1 MVNILHLCIL
11 GYLLCLLLTWL
22 SYWRIDVVH
31 KQPWC
36 VVSVYLTYIC
46 SFLSVWIVVS
56 FTVERFIIVMFPFHG
71 RNILRT
77 RNAKR
82 VIACLTVVAFCIYS
96 PITFTTGTVEM
107 MGIRHC
113 TSYMKYMDF
122 LVIFTY
128 IDTVITLVMP
138 SITVIIL
145 NSLIGYFIY
154 RAGLVFSRLA
164 SIQLQW
170 IEKQHTA
177 LSSNRSSNTICTD
190 ISSGDRCSKERK
202 TSIFSNKFR
211 KASNQI
217 MQRRR
222 KDSLSSVQN
231 RHMKST
237 KMLLIVST
245 VFLVMNLPA
254 HAIRIQQVFLQ
265 MMEKS
270 YRPSVNEEAISELV
284 NLVYHSNF
292 AINFFLYSLCSK
304 NFRRCVKNNLR
315 AFRKYFNSFM
325 CCSQHVNSHCNLSP
339 TGPAPEAPFVVEP
352 VPKY

>member
-1 MVNILHLCIL
+1 M
-11 GYLLCLLLTWL
+11 
-22 SYWRIDVVH
+22 VH

-36 VVSVYLTYIC
+36 VISVYLTYVC

-82 VIACLTVVAFCIYS
+82 VIACLTIAALCIYS
-96 PITFTTGTVEM
+96 PFTFTTGTVEM
-107 MGIRHC
+107 MGIQHC
-113 TSYMKYMDF
+113 TSYWKYMDF

-128 IDTVITLVMP
+128 IDTIITLVIP
-138 SITVIIL
+138 SLTVIIL

-154 RAGLVFSRLA
+154 RASLEFSRLA

-170 IEKQHTA
+170 LEKQHTA
-177 LSSNRSSNTICTD
+177 LSNTRSSNTICTD
-190 ISSGDRCSKERK
+190 ISSGDHAPKEK
-202 TSIFSNKFR
+202 TSSFSFKFR

-217 MQRRR
+217 TQRRR
-222 KDSLSSVQN
+222 KDSLSSLQN

-245 VFLVMNLPA
+245 VFLLMNLPA
-254 HAIRIQQVFLQ
+254 HAIRIQQVFRQ
-265 MMEKS
+265 MMEES
-270 YRPSVNEEAISELV
+270 HRPSVNEEAISELV
-284 NLVYHSNF
+284 NLIYHTNF
-292 AINFFLYSLCSK
+292 AFNFFLYSLCSK
-304 NFRRCVKNNLR
+304 NFRRCVKNNIR
-315 AFRKYFNSFM
+315 AVRKYINRFI
-325 CCSQHVNSHCNLSP
+325 CCSPHGNYECNLSP
-339 TGPAPEAPFVVEP
+339 IGPAPEAPFGLEP